1 MQKICS
7 NDPVYAGFFARLM
20 AWLIDWCILLPCIFV
35 ICLPLNLADMFSGA
49 GLFST
54 AVLFRFTVKDILK
67 YCLALAYF
75 TIMTYKKGSTVG
87 KMALNLKVVMKDGQ
101 NPDLLTVLYRECIGK
116 FLSRVILYVGYI
128 MIGADN
134 EKAAL
139 HDKLSD
145 TRVIYAKKIKVYP
158 VVQKTAVQT
167 NAVQSEYEY
176 AKPVQMPAAQ
186 AEEVREEENTIE

>member
-7 NDPVYAGFFARLM
+7 NEPVYAGFFSRLM
-20 AWLIDWCILLPCIFV
+20 AWLIDWCILIPCISLL
-35 ICLPLNLADMFSGA
+35 CLPLNLADLLSGA
-49 GLFST
+49 EIFST

-75 TIMTYKKGSTVG
+75 VIMTYKKGATVG
-87 KMALNLKVVMKDGQ
+87 KMALNLRVVTKDGE
-101 NPDLLTVLYRECIGK
+101 NPDLLTVFYRECIGR
-116 FLSRVILYVGYI
+116 FLSRVILYVGYF

-145 TRVIYAKKIKVYP
+145 TRVIYAKKIKLYP
-158 VVQKTAVQT
+158 VVQKM
-167 NAVQSEYEY
+167 
-176 AKPVQMPAAQ
+176 PVQPKEAI
-186 AEEVREEENTIE
+186 EEEITIE